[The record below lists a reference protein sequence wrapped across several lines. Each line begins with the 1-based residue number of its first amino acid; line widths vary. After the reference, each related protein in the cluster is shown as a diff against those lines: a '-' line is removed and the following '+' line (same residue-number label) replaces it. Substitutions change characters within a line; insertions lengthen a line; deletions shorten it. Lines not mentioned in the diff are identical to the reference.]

1 MIKKCEDAF
10 HKKMFSLSFDKVA
23 TSSYNM
29 YMKSIKT
36 VGIKALKDQ
45 LSEYLRYVKTGSV
58 VLITDRGNIIAELHE
73 PSIEINPKKNHSILS
88 EWINEGQFLPP
99 KTKKKNCPISPVKL
113 KAGTAKN
120 LLAQERGE

>member
-1 MIKKCEDAF
+1 
-10 HKKMFSLSFDKVA
+10 
-23 TSSYNM
+23 
-29 YMKSIKT
+29 MKSIKT

-58 VLITDRGNIIAELHE
+58 VLITDRGNVIAELHE
-73 PSIEINPKKNHSILS
+73 PSIEINPKKSHSILS

-113 KAGTAKN
+113 KTGTAKN